1 MFAILPLTPLIFL
14 FFIFRR
20 NNENRTAILKT
31 HLAWG
36 GLAILS
42 AEMLS
47 LVNALT
53 AFYLGCFWAAIN
65 LGIISY
71 CFHQRLWP
79 SREEAAVLWKH
90 FSRNPVYW
98 IIAGV
103 ALAALGLAL
112 FTPPNNTDAM
122 VYHLPRIEH
131 WIANHSLRHF
141 ATWEPRQLWTP
152 PGAEILIAHLRI
164 FTPRHELANLIQWL
178 AMIISLVGMSGIAAL
193 LGFSP
198 KIQRLTALFCVT
210 LPMGMMQATS
220 TQNDYVATAWLVC
233 FAYFLLSGRE
243 RMTARI
249 AFWAGAALGLALLTK
264 GVAYFVGF
272 GLFFLIFWRKEP
284 KQVWRQRA
292 TCFYLILVLALGL
305 NAGHLARNIR
315 LGGHPLDPFRAPE
328 YKTTNMNLGLFL
340 ANATRNIAMH
350 VGLFP
355 QSAGAVSK
363 GVTAFDKMLGVPD
376 AAEHISFS
384 KNAFAVYPWNFNED
398 VDGNPI
404 HFLLLIIGGIALLFR
419 KDVFRSVWP
428 YGAALCLSA
437 AVFILLSRW
446 QPWVTRFHLPFFI
459 LASPLAVLAY
469 EKKGRAIAISV
480 IFLLTAIPYLL
491 LNGNKPLLGKDSI
504 FKNQAVDVQF
514 IRAQDLKRGFVRGT
528 TWVCK
533 NDCPSEIGLIM
544 PGGEWEYPLWRLL
557 KQCRSDVHLQSITVT
572 NISKNLRPG
581 PYTPPMIIASNSDHG
596 LNFKTRLSHDG
607 AVYVRVKAFF
617 PLVIFQRDDDGTLL
631 RKNFEHQ
638 LPQVLAYAAPVSAWS
653 EPINFDTILDG
664 LDQAENLDMDLLE
677 KAFPGLGESYK
688 TVFLPALRK
697 RATGLIAA
705 QPQRYEEAQ
714 RETQVWVKQ
723 ILDYQRR

>member
-1 MFAILPLTPLIFL
+1 MFAILPLAPLIFL
-14 FFIFRR
+14 FFIFQR
-20 NNENRTAILKT
+20 NNENRTAILKAYLT
-31 HLAWG
+31 WG

-65 LGIISY
+65 LGLLSY
-71 CFHQRLWP
+71 CFGLRLWP
-79 SREEAAVLWKH
+79 RREETAVLWEH
-90 FSRNPVYW
+90 FSRNLIYW
-98 IIAGV
+98 IIAGI
-103 ALAALGLAL
+103 ALATLGLAL
-112 FTPPNNTDAM
+112 FTPPNNTDSM

-164 FTPRHELANLIQWL
+164 FTPRHELANMIQWL
-178 AMIISLVGMSGIAAL
+178 AMTISLVGMSGIAAL

-198 KIQRLTALFCVT
+198 KVGRLTALFCAT

-243 RMTARI
+243 RMTVQI
-249 AFWAGAALGLALLTK
+249 AFWAGMALGLALLTK
-264 GVAYFVGF
+264 GVAYFIGF
-272 GLFFLIFWRKEP
+272 GLVLLIFWRKEP
-284 KQVWRQRA
+284 KQGWHQRA
-292 TCFYLILVLALGL
+292 ACCYLILVIALGL
-305 NAGHLARNIR
+305 NAGHMARNIR

-328 YKTTNMNLGLFL
+328 YKTTNMHFGLFL
-340 ANATRNIAMH
+340 ANAARNIAMH
-350 VGLFP
+350 AGLFP
-355 QSAGAVSK
+355 QSGHAIAGGVAAV
-363 GVTAFDKMLGVPD
+363 DKVLGVPD
-376 AAEHISFS
+376 SAENISFS
-384 KNAFAVYPWNFNED
+384 KNAFAAYPWNFNED

-404 HFLLLIIGGIALLFR
+404 HFLLLIIGGITLFFC
-419 KDVFRSVWP
+419 KDTFRSVWP
-428 YGAALCLSA
+428 YSAALCFSA

-459 LASPLAVLAY
+459 LASPIAVFAFERRGLT
-469 EKKGRAIAISV
+469 IAVSV
-480 IFLLTAIPYLL
+480 IFLLTAVPYLI

-504 FKNQAVDVQF
+504 LKNNSTHVQF

-528 TWVCK
+528 AWVCA
-533 NDCPSEIGLIM
+533 NDCPGEIGLIM

-557 KQCRSDVHLQSITVT
+557 KSCRSDVHLQSITVT
-572 NISKNLRPG
+572 NISKKLRPG
-581 PYTPPMIIASNSDHG
+581 PYTPPMILASNSDHA
-596 LNFKTRLSHDG
+596 LDFRTRLSQDG
-607 AVYVRVKAFF
+607 AAYVRVKAFF

-638 LPQVLAYAAPVSAWS
+638 LPQILAYAAPVSAWS
-653 EPINFDTILDG
+653 EEINIDTILDG
-664 LDQAENLDMDLLE
+664 LDQAENLDTDLLE
-677 KAFPGLGESYK
+677 KAFPGLGESYA

-697 RATGLIAA
+697 RAAGLIAA

-714 RETQVWVKQ
+714 RETQAWVKQ
-723 ILDYQRR
+723 ILDYQQR